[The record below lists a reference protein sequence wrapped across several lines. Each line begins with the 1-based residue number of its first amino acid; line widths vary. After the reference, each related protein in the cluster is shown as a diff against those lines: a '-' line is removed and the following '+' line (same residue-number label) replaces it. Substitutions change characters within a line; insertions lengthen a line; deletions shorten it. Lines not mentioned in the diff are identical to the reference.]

1 MIKIDLST
9 LRIPQNYI
17 LVKPD
22 DDFKY
27 IEIEPDNQF
36 SALKES
42 VKLEIGYDP
51 LSNAKHYSITGKIL
65 AVPERLIF
73 NKKQVEKRINGKS
86 NKNLSLSDKIAISEL
101 REASLDNDV
110 DMELIVDDKVWFEY
124 LSQVTA
130 ITENLVVDVK
140 DHGLCFFIKYD
151 RLYSY
156 QRNNEEMEL
165 INGWIW
171 IQKVDAIK
179 KTATGIDLQLSEDH
193 QFKPNLGMIVKA
205 SNPVR
210 NYLETYE
217 EGEDLIGF
225 NGGEQVVYDGRF
237 GYEAEYDMHRK
248 LNHKPTFS
256 IKRKHIIAVL

>member
-9 LRIPQNYI
+9 LRIPQNII

-27 IEIEPDNQF
+27 IELKPQSELSVIKEP
-36 SALKES
+36 
-42 VKLEIGYDP
+42 VILEIGYDP

-73 NKKQVEKRINGKS
+73 NKKQVEKIINGKT
-86 NKNLSLSDKIAISEL
+86 NKNITLSDRIAISEL

-110 DMELIVDDKVWFEY
+110 DMELIVEDKVWFEY

-140 DHGLCFFIKYD
+140 DHGLCFFIRYD

-156 QRNNEEMEL
+156 QRNEEEMEL

-171 IQKVDAIK
+171 IQKVDAVK
-179 KTATGIDLQLSEDH
+179 KTETGIDLELSESN

-237 GYEAEYDMHRK
+237 GYEAEYDTHRK
-248 LNHKPTFS
+248 LNDKPTFS